1 MESFVEQLKKRRSV
15 YGIAADIPLADDALD
30 EMLRG
35 IIKTVPSAYNMQ
47 SQRMVLLLGEKHAR
61 LWEIVL
67 ESIRVKTGQVTERT
81 QKKIA
86 TFAAGHGSILFFDDT
101 ATTERFME
109 ENPPYAQNF
118 PPWALQQNGMLQY
131 AVWAALANA
140 GIGASLQHYN
150 PLIDDAVK
158 RDFALPAAWKL
169 WAQMPF
175 GAIAAAPGEKDH
187 LSTDERYRLLR

>member
-1 MESFVEQLKKRRSV
+1 MEAFVKQLQKRRSV
-15 YGIAADIPLADDALD
+15 YGIAGDIPLTDDALD
-30 EMLRG
+30 EMLRD

-47 SQRMVLLLGEKHAR
+47 SQRLVLLLGEKHAR

-67 ESIRVKTGQVTERT
+67 ESIRAKTGQVSERT

-86 TFAAGHGSILFFDDT
+86 MFAAGHGSVLFFDDE
-101 ATTERFME
+101 ATTKRFME

-131 AVWAALANA
+131 AVWTALADA

-150 PLIDDAVK
+150 PIIDGAVK
-158 RDFALPAAWKL
+158 RDFGLPADWTL
-169 WAQMPF
+169 LAQMPF
-175 GAIAAAPGEKDH
+175 GAVTAAPGEKDH

>member
-15 YGIAADIPLADDALD
+15 YGISADIPVTDDELD
-30 EMLRG
+30 TMLRE
-35 IIKTVPSAYNMQ
+35 IIKAVPSAYNMQ

-61 LWEIVL
+61 LWQIVL
-67 ESIRVKTGQVTERT
+67 ESIRLKTGSVSDRTE
-81 QKKIA
+81 KKMA

-101 ATTERFME
+101 ATRKRFMD

-118 PPWALQQNGMLQY
+118 PPWTLQQNGMLQY
-131 AVWAALANA
+131 AVWTALASV

-150 PLIDDAVK
+150 PIIDDAVK
-158 RDFALPAAWKL
+158 REFGLPAEWEL

-175 GAIAAAPGEKDH
+175 GAIKAAPGEKDR
-187 LSTDERYRLLR
+187 LSTDERYRVLR